1 MYRIN
6 RLNRPV
12 LITVDEVIT
21 QCAMDQDADIRYIM
35 NSIIVAEERWIRPTL
50 GNAMYRDFVAMKN
63 VVVTADNQSDLVD
76 AISASLEADGKDP
89 ITVDALPLGIMVNAI
104 ELVTNA
110 KYVELWQTYLWKIT
124 AECVDVSCVV
134 PSWLRH
140 TAAGQQKNN
149 PVVVGGNTEGSAT
162 GDRKDVEYKIDSH
175 INSRIVPLIAAMEQ
189 WMLEVGGFPLY
200 PACQK
205 KKECGPVM
213 GNKGGII
220 FGIYD

>member
-6 RLNRPV
+6 RLNRAV

-35 NSIIVAEERWIRPTL
+35 NSIIVAEERWIRPAL
-50 GNAMYRDFVAMKN
+50 GNAMYRDLVTQKN

-76 AISASLEADGKDP
+76 AISASLVAAGKDP
-89 ITVDALPLGIMVNAI
+89 ITADALPIGIMVNAI

-110 KYVELWQTYLWKIT
+110 KYVELWEQYLWKLT
-124 AECVDVSCVV
+124 AECVDVSCVI

-162 GDRKDVEYKIDSH
+162 GDRKDVEYKIDAY
-175 INSRIVPLIAAMEQ
+175 IQSRIKPLIAAMEQ
-189 WMLEVGGFPLY
+189 WICDEGGFTLY
-200 PACQK
+200 PACK
-205 KKECGPVM
+205 CEGPKNGVSTKV
-213 GNKGGII
+213 KGGII
-220 FGIYD
+220 FGVY